1 MGLPTSSH
9 TKASQYTKQ
18 LTDEGA
24 VQLDLTSSALT
35 KDELSQI
42 THIIAT
48 DCNFEAYYDAVDALI
63 PVVTPRWIENAVQKR
78 KAPNPRTFS
87 PDPTLY
93 FNDVVVTFTEDI
105 PVGDKDAII
114 GGIQALG
121 GQYSEPLTKLVTH
134 IVALSMHN
142 HKCEVIQANHKVKA
156 VAVLPHWFDHC
167 LRLGRKIVE
176 KPYILPHPP
185 LLVQHDIN
193 DRPVPFKQLVRLS
206 GSMTIQPQGEPTPS
220 PDADAARCSIFTNR
234 KLMLHGD
241 LDLSERLKQSL
252 TSIIV
257 DNGGRVVEDV
267 NEAEWLICHYRD
279 SEAYLQASR
288 ASKDVGN
295 LNWLYHLIN
304 RNTYASPMSRLLH
317 YPYLRGGIEGFAN
330 AKITISNYTGEARI
344 FLDSLVQAAGGEFT
358 KTMTQENRYLI
369 TAHMAGD
376 KCEAAQEWDIEIV
389 NHLWLEESY
398 AKGRM
403 LPLANNRYNFFPERT
418 NLTELVGQT
427 PIDRKALRLS
437 LGMNT
442 EDSNGTS
449 SQLSSHATP
458 SAKAHAN
465 NESKRA
471 ARTPTV
477 ARLDQENIAP
487 GSRSAKDRAISKLH
501 NLAPDIAAYE
511 KEKKRVGG
519 VVYGGRRVKDADR
532 GHSGNTGNGRK
543 RSIDE
548 VSTEPGEIEEDELV
562 NDVPTAKTG
571 SLKTKKQKRN
581 SMTKDTSRR
590 TTGTERDDVDVTR
603 SSHPE
608 YPPLVVLATGL
619 DWDKHKEIDPAQ
631 DIWQDLNI
639 DFVDGL
645 DARPDVI
652 VAKGVVRTPKFL
664 VGLANA
670 PIVSTSEWLV
680 AMVKQKQRLPPEQFL
695 LEDSKW
701 EKEQQQ
707 RLSDILRRAQ
717 ENKDRGGL
725 MHDCNIYYTPNVKG
739 GAKSFPPIVQANGGK
754 ALPWG
759 ERGTKIVGAKGK
771 EEEDE
776 DDDGDADGDKDI
788 DGPFAKPNLH
798 LVTEDSDKSMWKRF
812 KTQAKEAG
820 FVPHIR
826 RSDWLLSMMVLQDA
840 NVPVKDEWEL
850 KDGV

>member
-1 MGLPTSSH
+1 MPISLS
-9 TKASQYTKQ
+9 TKSSQYTKQ

-24 VQLDLTSSALT
+24 IQLDLTSSTLT
-35 KDELSQI
+35 KDELSKI

-63 PVVTPRWIENAVQKR
+63 PVVTPRWIDNAVQKR

-93 FNDVVVTFTEDI
+93 FNDVVVTFAEDI

-134 IVALSMHN
+134 VVALSMHN
-142 HKCEVIQANHKVKA
+142 HKCETMQLQARRVKA

-176 KPYILPHPP
+176 KPYVLPNPP

-220 PDADAARCSIFTNR
+220 PDHDAARNSIFTNR
-234 KLMLHGD
+234 KLMLHDD
-241 LDLSERLKQSL
+241 LDLSERLRQSL
-252 TSIIV
+252 TSMIV
-257 DNGGRVVEDV
+257 DNGGQVVENV
-267 NEAEWLICHYRD
+267 NDAEWLICHYRD

-288 ASKDVGN
+288 ESKDVGN

-330 AKITISNYTGEARI
+330 SKITISNYTGEARV

-358 KTMTQENRYLI
+358 KTMTQENKYLI
-369 TAHMAGD
+369 TAHMTGD
-376 KCEAAQEWDIEIV
+376 KCEAAQEWNIEIV

-398 AKGRM
+398 AKGKM
-403 LPLANNRYNFFPERT
+403 LPLAKNRYTFFPERT

-427 PIDRKALRLS
+427 PIDRDALRLS
-437 LGMNT
+437 LGLNV

-449 SQLSSHATP
+449 SQISSHTTP
-458 SAKAHAN
+458 SAKARSN
-465 NESKRA
+465 NQSRRA
-471 ARTPTV
+471 TRTPTV
-477 ARLDQENIAP
+477 ARLDQENVTP
-487 GSRSAKDRAISKLH
+487 SSRSAKDRAISKLH

-532 GHSGNTGNGRK
+532 IHLGSNGNGRK

-548 VSTEPGEIEEDELV
+548 ISAEAGEAEEDEIAD
-562 NDVPTAKTG
+562 NVPVAKTG
-571 SLKTKKQKRN
+571 SPKTKKQKRT
-581 SMTKDTSRR
+581 SKTKNTSRR
-590 TTGTERDDVDVTR
+590 TTGTETDDADVIR

-608 YPPLVVLATGL
+608 YPPLVVLATGVE
-619 DWDKHKEIDPAQ
+619 WDKHKALDPAQ
-631 DIWQDLNI
+631 HIWQELNI
-639 DFVDGL
+639 NFVDAL

-670 PIVSTSEWLV
+670 PIVSTLDWLV
-680 AMVKQKQRLPPEQFL
+680 AMEKQKQRLPPEQFL

-701 EKEQQQ
+701 EEEQQQ
-707 RLSDILRRAQ
+707 RLSDILKRAQ

-725 MHDCNIYYTPNVKG
+725 MHDCTIYYTPNVKG
-739 GAKSFPPIVQANGGK
+739 GAKSFPQIVQANGGK

-759 ERGTKIVGAKGK
+759 ERGTKIVGA
-771 EEEDE
+771 EEYDEEDE
-776 DDDGDADGDKDI
+776 GEGNKDV
-788 DGPFAKPNLH
+788 DGPFSKPNLH
-798 LVTEDSDKSMWKRF
+798 LVTEDSDKPMWKRF

-826 RSDWLLSMMVLQDA
+826 RSDWLLSMMVLQDVD
-840 NVPVKDEWEL
+840 VPVKDEWEIAAS
-850 KDGV
+850 V